1 MSSARDQGDLYE
13 RLAPARG
20 NHTVVERRFTHALT
34 HALDDEGLVL
44 LLVTEEK
51 IRQRAACLGR
61 NAVRH
66 GIVALFQPVALHL
79 GAERRSGVAVL
90 GVDHQPARLTVKPM
104 HGVGFRL
111 FAVLG
116 KVPVE
121 QRKHTLALARLA
133 EQPRRLQA
141 DRYAGILKYNC
152 RRVLHASRSS

>member
-1 MSSARDQGDLYE
+1 MSSAREQRDLYK
-13 RLAPARG
+13 RLAPALG
-20 NHTVVERRFTHALT
+20 SHVVVERRFTHTLT
-34 HALDDEGLVL
+34 HTLDDEGLVL

-79 GAERRSGVAVL
+79 GAERRSEAAVL

-121 QRKHTLALARLA
+121 QRKHTLARLA